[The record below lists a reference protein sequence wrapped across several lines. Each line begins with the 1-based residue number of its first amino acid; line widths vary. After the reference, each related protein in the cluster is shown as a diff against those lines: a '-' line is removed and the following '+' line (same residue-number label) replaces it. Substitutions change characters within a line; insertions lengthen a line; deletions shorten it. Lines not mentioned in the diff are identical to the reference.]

1 MVPTGAT
8 NSLEHHKTLVALVET
23 FRDSPNPS
31 TPSVKGCPTNYLT
44 LRVLSNNNYLTL
56 SHYLTLSDELTLII
70 EKRALFCTVSFTQVF
85 VLLRVFN
92 CKSVPQIK
100 PCEIIVSDAIS
111 RIWILIMQLPSS
123 SRDLVASKEAI
134 IFIGLIHFMNP
145 ISVSLSAD
153 STSRCLWDVLHLFF
167 SLLVLYVF

>member
-1 MVPTGAT
+1 MKYYRRERYSASKSVSLGWKMVPTGAT

-111 RIWILIMQLPSS
+111 RIWIHEV
-123 SRDLVASKEAI
+123 D
-134 IFIGLIHFMNP
+134 
-145 ISVSLSAD
+145 
-153 STSRCLWDVLHLFF
+153 
-167 SLLVLYVF
+167 